1 MLSFTTQSLASQL
14 QENPFDSP
22 HLLACLIV
30 PHLATYLSVNTSIR
44 FLVLEYPAEHLATVV
59 AMQNLVGVDILKIA
73 GVIDSE
79 AASAYNTE
87 PSSPIGSL
95 QSPRLSSGSSSSST
109 AAAAQQL
116 ARSLDA
122 ISLPGSPFA
131 LPPFPPQS
139 PFGAGPPTLAQRRRL
154 SFSKANYVLT
164 NTATEAEIASFI
176 SIVWRILV
184 QADPFY
190 APEHGGTNQLPI
202 MGAISTR
209 PTTAGSRYPTSKAS
223 NGSLVS
229 SKFAAA
235 SSTAPS
241 TPLSTTTTAPPSVT
255 NLHHPCYPHWG
266 QAGSLQG
273 AGSPPGSQGSS
284 NTSIPRSLAD
294 LHDFPS
300 APPLGPVPPPPPP
313 SLLRGESPS
322 GASFRS
328 ARSRGWT
335 GPGRLVGSLH
345 SNEHMSASPVGGGG
359 NVAAANNDNSNT
371 LAAPPT
377 AHVFGAGAGV
387 GGFSLRP
394 SKSLNRILA
403 SRRGRKARMPGPI
416 TTASPTPSSASG
428 GAAPFKPT
436 KTPTTPTPAPVA
448 GSNGV
453 LHGGPPPFL
462 SISRSSSTT
471 TSSGGGRDGNNNGGG
486 GNGDDAAVG
495 SSKIIITTAPA
506 PAPAAAAAADQ
517 EGLEYLDDEE
527 RRLMPMYN
535 MRQQDMMMVRR
546 GNSRKAM
553 KWLGLA

>member
-1 MLSFTTQSLASQL
+1 MQSFTTQSLASQL

-87 PSSPIGSL
+87 PSSPFGSL
-95 QSPRLSSGSSSSST
+95 QSPRLSSGSSSSTS
-109 AAAAQQL
+109 AAAQQL

-202 MGAISTR
+202 MGQISTR
-209 PTTAGSRYPTSKAS
+209 PTTAGSRYPASKAS

-273 AGSPPGSQGSS
+273 ASSPPGSQSSS
-284 NTSIPRSLAD
+284 NTSIPRSLVD

-313 SLLRGESPS
+313 SSLRGESPS

-328 ARSRGWT
+328 ARSRRRT
-335 GPGRLVGSLH
+335 GPGRLAGSLH
-345 SNEHMSASPVGGGG
+345 SNEHMSASPVDGGG
-359 NVAAANNDNSNT
+359 NVAATKTTTTGNT
-371 LAAPPT
+371 LAAPT

-394 SKSLNRILA
+394 SKSLNRLLA
-403 SRRGRKARMPGPI
+403 SRRGRKASAPGPI
-416 TTASPTPSSASG
+416 TTTASPTPSTSTSG
-428 GAAPFKPT
+428 GAAPFKPI

-471 TSSGGGRDGNNNGGG
+471 TSSGGGRGGNNNNGGG
-486 GNGDDAAVG
+486 GDDAAAAVG
-495 SSKIIITTAPA
+495 SSKIIITTTPA
-506 PAPAAAAAADQ
+506 PAPAAADQ

-535 MRQQDMMMVRR
+535 MRQQDMIMVRR